1 MVMQKLTGVFATV
14 QLCAGQ
20 MIKQGTGGTI
30 VCIASVAA
38 HKAMFPQTCAAYI
51 ASKWAVR
58 GLVKQIAGE
67 LAVHKIRCNSI
78 SPGYSN

>member
-1 MVMQKLTGVFATV
+1 LVFIQLIGVIATI
-14 QLCAGQ
+14 QLCAAY
-20 MIKQGTGGTI
+20 MIKQGTGGNI

-38 HKAMFPQTCAAYI
+38 HKAMFPQTCSAYV

-58 GLVKQIAGE
+58 GLVKQVAGE

-78 SPGYSN
+78 SPG